1 MSINSFDI
9 KAVKRVH
16 MIGVGGI
23 GMSGLARLFLHEG
36 KEVSGSDRTPSLI
49 TDALV
54 KEGLK
59 FYPQSGHADVFV
71 DDSSV
76 DMVVYTEAMAKD
88 YPEME
93 AARKLNVPMVN
104 YFEALA
110 KVANQYYL
118 IAVAGTHGKTTTTAM
133 LIDILEE
140 ASYDPTAIVGSL
152 RTKTKSNYKAGKSKY
167 FIVEADEYREN
178 FQYFL
183 PEILVITNIDH
194 DHVDYYPTLADVQN
208 AFRKVAMK
216 VPTSGAVVTLVAD
229 KQVAPVLAGLSCNV
243 IDYKESLDLK
253 LDLVQPGLH
262 NRLNAAAARAVAEF
276 LGIEDSVIKK
286 ALLNFKGTWRRFEY
300 KGEINGAPIYD
311 DYAHNPQK
319 ITGAINSAREK
330 YPDKK
335 LTVVFQPHTYTRTEV
350 LFNEFVTALSLADEV
365 VLVPIYAAREV
376 NESGVSSDRLAIAI
390 GEKARAVP
398 NLEEAAQFIK
408 KTADSSR
415 VILVVGAGD
424 VTKVTEILFS

>member
-1 MSINSFDI
+1 MVDI
-9 KAVKRVH
+9 KGVKKIH

-23 GMSGLARLFLHEG
+23 GMSGLARLFIHEG
-36 KEVSGSDRTPSLI
+36 KDVSGSDRSPSSI
-49 TDALV
+49 TKALEIEGMKFFGSQV
-54 KEGLK
+54 IENITSREGLEL
-59 FYPQSGHADVFV
+59 
-71 DDSSV
+71 
-76 DMVVYTEAMAKD
+76 VVYSEAMSQEH
-88 YPEME
+88 PEMM
-93 AARKLNVPMVN
+93 AAKELQVPMMN

-110 KVANQYYL
+110 LIANQYYL

-140 ASYDPTAIVGSL
+140 AGLDPTAIVGSL
-152 RTKTKSNYKAGKSKY
+152 RTKTNSNFRAGKSKY

-178 FQYFL
+178 FKHFT
-183 PEILVITNIDH
+183 PEVLVITNIDH
-194 DHVDYYPTLADVQN
+194 DHVDYYKTLADVQT
-208 AFRKVAMK
+208 AFRTIALK
-216 VPTSGAVVTLVAD
+216 VPSSGAVITQTAD
-229 KQVAPVLAGLSCNV
+229 KQVYPVIDGLTCNV
-243 IDYKESLDLK
+243 IDYRKSLDLS
-253 LDLVQPGLH
+253 LPLLQPGLH
-262 NRLNAAAARAVAEF
+262 NKLNAAAATATSLF
-276 LGIEDSVIKK
+276 LGIEDSVIKS
-286 ALLNFKGTWRRFEY
+286 ALNKHSGIWRRFEY

-319 ITGAINSAREK
+319 ITGAINGAREK

-335 LTVVFQPHTYTRTEV
+335 LTVVFQPHTYTRTQV
-350 LFNEFVTALSLADEV
+350 LFNEFANALSLADEV

-376 NESGVSSDRLAIAI
+376 NESGVSSDRLAAAI

-398 NLEEAAQFIK
+398 DLEEAAQIIK